1 MVCINVLVI
10 SDEAQALRCNV
21 HAVLAHASLRLAGAV
36 SNGRAARTLLD
47 VTMPDVL
54 LVDCRQSEADGID
67 LVRHAAQHHP
77 CCAVLMVAS
86 QQHDDDDDDHAA
98 AALAAGA
105 AGCLSHLTAPE
116 RIAASILEAHVDGL
130 RSKLAMQGHL
140 LPRRR
145 GLAAASAATAPAAA
159 RILLTARETE
169 ILRLIEKGLPFD
181 TVSELLDISPH
192 TVVAHLR
199 KIYRRLAVHT
209 RGEAVHEASQMGL
222 L

>member
-1 MVCINVLVI
+1 MVCINVMVI
-10 SDEAQALRCNV
+10 SDNPQALRRNV
-21 HAVLAHASLRLAGAV
+21 HAVLAQPSLRLAGAV
-36 SNGRAARTLLD
+36 SDGRAAKALLD
-47 VTMPDVL
+47 VTTPDVL
-54 LVDCRQSEADGID
+54 LVDCRWSEDGGIE

-77 CCAVLMVAS
+77 CCAALMVTRR
-86 QQHDDDDDDHAA
+86 DDDGVDCAA

-105 AGCLSHLTAPE
+105 AGCLSQCASPQ
-116 RIAASILEAHVDGL
+116 RIAAAIQEAHANGL
-130 RSKLAMQGHL
+130 RCMLAVQGHL

-145 GLAAASAATAPAAA
+145 AMTTAPAAVP
-159 RILLTARETE
+159 ISLTARETE
-169 ILRLIEKGLPFD
+169 ILRLVGKGLLFD

-199 KIYRRLAVHT
+199 KIYRKLAVHT